1 MKQCFEEDSYRKRN
15 SLYRRSLKVILTV
28 FILYLGVVLVKGKG
42 TDRKDTYDITASF
55 GSVTQ
60 WYTDSIPKDHEEGI
74 MDHCVEWW
82 RITRAIN
89 EDLYVCFKQRK
100 LKLN

>member
-1 MKQCFEEDSYRKRN
+1 M
-15 SLYRRSLKVILTV
+15 KVILTV

>member
-1 MKQCFEEDSYRKRN
+1 M
-15 SLYRRSLKVILTV
+15 
-28 FILYLGVVLVKGKG
+28 VKGKG

-60 WYTDSIPKDHEEGI
+60 WYTDSIPKDQEEGI

-82 RITRAIN
+82 KIIRAIN
-89 EDLYVCFKQRK
+89 EDYVCLFQTEEIETK
-100 LKLN
+100 LT